1 MQIKTIVGEECITTR
16 SLWEEVFSEDSE
28 KFLDYYYSWKAPQ
41 NIGYV
46 IGNEPYEAMM
56 FRTPYELQILD
67 KKRKISYLVAV
78 ATKKEFRHK
87 GYMTALLR
95 EAFYQMYKEKN
106 PFTFLMP
113 ANPAIYEPFDFSYI
127 YERELWGVN
136 KEWIRELEECWKKK
150 NKSEDSIREDFI
162 SELKAAQYSPTS
174 SDLLEQWEKKNR
186 CVLNS
191 LKQICS
197 INEKKEILQKIT
209 EFANNWL
216 ADRYQIYV
224 SRSKEYYER
233 QLEELIAQNGDIF
246 IAKGREGIEGVFF
259 YAREEEDLSIQEV
272 MEKREGLFSFL
283 QKQEKKKPIIM
294 ARIIHV
300 EEMLKLVKSKKR
312 RTLLIEIEDPFIPQ
326 NEGIYRVEM
335 TSKGSLVT
343 KLKEYRE
350 PEESW
355 HIRDLAPEILQRV
368 FLNEIV

>member
-1 MQIKTIVGEECITTR
+1 MQIKTLIGEECKSTR
-16 SLWEEVFSEDSE
+16 SLWEEVFSEDSR
-28 KFLDYYYSWKAPQ
+28 KFLDYYYSWKAPL

-46 IGNEPYEAMM
+46 IGKEPYEAMM
-56 FRTPYELQILD
+56 FRTPYDLQVMD
-67 KKRKISYLVAV
+67 GKREISYLVAV

-87 GYMTALLR
+87 GYMTALLMK
-95 EAFYQMYKEKN
+95 AFKEMYQEKN

-127 YERELWGVN
+127 YERDIWDLK
-136 KEWIRELEECWKKK
+136 KEWIRELENCR
-150 NKSEDSIREDFI
+150 NREEGQAD
-162 SELKAAQYSPTS
+162 ELKAACYGDEDAKQ
-174 SDLLEQWEKKNR
+174 LKIWEEKNGCR
-186 CVLNS
+186 LTG
-191 LKQICS
+191 LKQEYLK
-197 INEKKEILQKIT
+197 NEKRKILQEIT
-209 EFANNWL
+209 DFANNWL
-216 ADRYQIYV
+216 ADRYEIYV
-224 SRSKEYYER
+224 KRSIAYYER

-294 ARIIHV
+294 ARIIHA
-300 EEMLKLVKSKKR
+300 EEMLKLVKSKER